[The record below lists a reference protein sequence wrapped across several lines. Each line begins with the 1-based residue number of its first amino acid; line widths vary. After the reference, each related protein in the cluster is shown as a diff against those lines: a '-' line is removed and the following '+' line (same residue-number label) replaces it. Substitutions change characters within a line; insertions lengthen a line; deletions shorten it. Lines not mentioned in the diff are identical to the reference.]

1 MGLCGRCLS
10 EFLGWRYSQSCWYFR
25 PSFVNCCLSLLLSD
39 STRTNI
45 QYVRGRGRY
54 GVLSLRQINTCR
66 IVPLQVN
73 FFRWRHFC
81 IAFMS
86 LITVETVSHFTPQ
99 VFMLFL
105 KHSVNESKSFICKHA
120 AFETW
125 SHFCRCTLDMLSYMQ
140 TVMQACIHA
149 PGMQV
154 WLHSCSQTC
163 MEPCLHSARHE
174 QPI

>member
-1 MGLCGRCLS
+1 M
-10 EFLGWRYSQSCWYFR
+10 
-25 PSFVNCCLSLLLSD
+25 NCCLSPLLSD

-73 FFRWRHFC
+73 FLDDDIFALLFK
-81 IAFMS
+81 S
-86 LITVETVSHFTPQ
+86 LITVATMSRFTPQ
-99 VFMLFL
+99 LFMLFL

-120 AFETW
+120 ACRAW
-125 SHFCRCTLDMLSYMQ
+125 SHFCRCNLDMLLYMQ

-154 WLHSCSQTC
+154 WLHSCSQTF